1 MQIEIADKEKELY
14 IQVIEDNLNWWMFDC
29 GSCEDYYKE
38 ICSAILM
45 LEKLTDENYRFIGH
59 YWISG
64 KAFTIAEIKA
74 DYIASLK
81 KYAADDDSNLSA
93 QAREALEFVQKV
105 FSKEGAKY

>member
-1 MQIEIADKEKELY
+1 MQIEITDKERELQ
-14 IQVIEDNLNWWMFDC
+14 IQAIEDNLSWWMFDC

-38 ICSAILM
+38 ICSAILL
-45 LEKLTDENYRFIGH
+45 LEKLTDENYRFH

-81 KYAADDDSNLSA
+81 EHAADDDSILSA
-93 QAREALEFVQKV
+93 QAKEALEFVQKV
-105 FSKEGAKY
+105 FPKEGAKY